1 MVKPIDTCVTQKKP
15 FAVWPC
21 DEERRYER
29 CKASNNNEGGMEET
43 SMKAQTEVDGQSA
56 KRSETTPAR
65 PRDRTEPRSMAE
77 GNHGD
82 RPWTGIISAKVSKG
96 EQVSNEY

>member
-1 MVKPIDTCVTQKKP
+1 MVKPIDTCVTQKSLSQYGH
-15 FAVWPC
+15 VM
-21 DEERRYER
+21 RRER

-65 PRDRTEPRSMAE
+65 PRDRTEPRSMAG

-82 RPWTGIISAKVSKG
+82 RPRTGILSAKVSKG